1 MVELEKRLSWVYL
14 VNLVFY
20 IAPFF
25 YIDYSLIDYLW
36 MMLALVAFV
45 GCYYWI
51 GRSDTTQ
58 MLLPI
63 LLMALIASCITP
75 LNYGSISMFAYV
87 SFFIGFAYNFRQFLA
102 GVAALIALLVLLDH
116 FFIKGAPY
124 FLLYG
129 SALVLAIGVLGVLDR
144 IRRLTMLKEQR
155 SAEEIKQ
162 LATMVE
168 RERIARDLHD
178 IMGHS
183 LSGIV
188 LKADLAD
195 KLMQQQ
201 QYELAAQHLKELA
214 QIARESLS
222 QVRQTVS
229 GYKHKGLAGEVQLL
243 SGKLRDAGFAVDVQG
258 EMPALSARE
267 ETAVVLILT
276 ELVTNVLKHSHG
288 DQVQIHF
295 GETKYGHQ
303 VMVSDNGKVSELKQ
317 GNGLTGIQERLA
329 ALNTKLEWQLSPSS
343 FSFILPKE
351 A

>member
-1 MVELEKRLSWVYL
+1 MLELEKRLSWVYL

-25 YIDYSLIDYLW
+25 YINYSPEQYVW
-36 MMLALVAFV
+36 MTLALVAFV

-51 GRSDTTQ
+51 YCSHSSQ
-58 MLLPI
+58 MWLPI
-63 LLMALIASCITP
+63 LLMTVIASAITP

-87 SFFIGFAYNFRQFLA
+87 SFFIGFAYNFRQFLV
-102 GVAALIALLVLLDH
+102 GVAALICVLMLLDH
-116 FFIKGAPY
+116 FFVKGAPY

-129 SALVLAIGVLGVLDR
+129 SALVMAIGVFGVLDR
-144 IRRLTMLKEQR
+144 ARRSSLLKEQR

-162 LATMVE
+162 LATIVE

-183 LSGIV
+183 LSGIA

-195 KLMQQQ
+195 KLLQQQ
-201 QYELAAQHLKELA
+201 QYQAASQQLQELAH
-214 QIARESLS
+214 IARESLS

-229 GYKHKGLAGEVQLL
+229 GYKHKGLAGEVQVL
-243 SGKLRDAGFAVDVQG
+243 SNKLRDAGFGVDVQG
-258 EMPALSARE
+258 EVPLLSARE

-276 ELVTNVLKHSHG
+276 ELVTNVLKHSNG
-288 DQVQIHF
+288 DQVQICF
-295 GETKYGHQ
+295 SK
-303 VMVSDNGKVSELKQ
+303 MVHGDQLTVADNGNVSELQ
-317 GNGLTGIQERLA
+317 PGNGLTGIQERLA
-329 ALNTKLEWQLSPSS
+329 ALNSALEWQLSPSR
-343 FSFILPKE
+343 FSFTLPKE

>member
-1 MVELEKRLSWVYL
+1 MLELEKRLSWVYL

-25 YIDYSLIDYLW
+25 YINYSPMQYVWLT
-36 MMLALVAFV
+36 LALLAFI

-51 GRSDTTQ
+51 YRSHSSQ
-58 MLLPI
+58 MWLPI
-63 LLMALIASCITP
+63 LLMTAIASAITP

-87 SFFIGFAYNFRQFLA
+87 SFFIGFAFHFRQFLV
-102 GVAALIALLVLLDH
+102 GIAALIFVLVLLDH
-116 FFIKGAPY
+116 HFVKGAPY

-129 SALVLAIGVLGVLDR
+129 TALVLAIGVFGVLDR
-144 IRRLTMLKEQR
+144 ARRLSLLKEQR

-162 LATMVE
+162 LATIVE

-183 LSGIV
+183 LSGIA

-195 KLMQQQ
+195 KLLQQQ
-201 QYELAAQHLKELA
+201 KYEAASQQLQELA

-229 GYKHKGLAGEVQLL
+229 GYKHKGLAGEVQALV
-243 SGKLRDAGFAVDVQG
+243 SKLREAGFAVDMQG
-258 EMPALSARE
+258 DIPMLSARE

-276 ELVTNVLKHSHG
+276 ELVTNVLKHSNG
-288 DQVQIHF
+288 DTVQIHF
-295 GETKYGHQ
+295 SDTELGYKVQ
-303 VMVSDNGKVSELKQ
+303 LSDNGSVKELKQ

-329 ALNTKLEWQLSPSS
+329 ALSSQLEWQLSPSR
-343 FSFILPKE
+343 FSFILPRE